1 MFQFCSLF
9 SGSSGNCSLVQ
20 TNTTKILIDAGQ
32 SAKKIEEAL
41 VSLNIEPTSIDGI
54 LITHEHSDHTKG
66 LGILSK
72 KFNIPVYANN
82 ETWDA
87 MEKQKEKLKHNNIK
101 DFVFN
106 NFSIGDIQIKFPKEN
121 GFVYGFKDN
130 NNKYY
135 YAHYYFDNCSIE
147 IQKTNNNSRYSV
159 FENIKNN
166 VKLDNKITDS
176 ISLKDIY
183 NSNFTEGKEII
194 NKKEWNTY
202 YTQVDNIK
210 YTIYYIVINDYI
222 YQINT
227 ANYNENPAVCTDKIN
242 ETFKTIKYKN

>member
-1 MFQFCSLF
+1 MDNEDKNIMIPPIIKGTVCLLILEIAIFAIIFIINGQTKNAIYLIILVFLIILLLYICIRKIITIHPYFFADITNKIWIVSTIVSIMIIELMFTF
-9 SGSSGNCSLVQ
+9 SML
-20 TNTTKILIDAGQ
+20 D
-32 SAKKIEEAL
+32 
-41 VSLNIEPTSIDGI
+41 
-54 LITHEHSDHTKG
+54 
-66 LGILSK
+66 
-72 KFNIPVYANN
+72 
-82 ETWDA
+82 
-87 MEKQKEKLKHNNIK
+87 KHLYK
-101 DFVFN
+101 
-106 NFSIGDIQIKFPKEN
+106 IGDIQIKFPKEN
-121 GFVYGFKDN
+121 GFVYGFKDT

-135 YAHYYFDNCSIE
+135 YAHYYFDNCSIV

-183 NSNFTEGKEII
+183 NSNFSEGKEII

-210 YTIYYIVINDYI
+210 YTIYYIVIDDYI